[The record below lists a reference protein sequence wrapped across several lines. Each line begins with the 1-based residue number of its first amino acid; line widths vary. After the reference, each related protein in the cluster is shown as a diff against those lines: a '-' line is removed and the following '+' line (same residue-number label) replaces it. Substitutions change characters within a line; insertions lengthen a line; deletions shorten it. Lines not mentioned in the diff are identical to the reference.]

1 VEISL
6 GLSTKGEKP
15 KAITSQISVLF
26 SKSLLII
33 GMGLLRAAETQ
44 TEFKVG
50 GLSHKLCT
58 GYERQQPERQQ

>member
-1 VEISL
+1 VENSL

-26 SKSLLII
+26 SKKLII

-44 TEFKVG
+44 TEFKMG
-50 GLSHKLCT
+50 GWSYKLCT
-58 GYERQQPERQQ
+58 GHERQQPEGQQ